1 MIKTFTAPS
10 FFSILLILS
19 CLASFPAMGE
29 KIFGKVT
36 DENGQG
42 LPFATLYIKN
52 TSIGTTSNAEG
63 DYSLEVNAG
72 EYEIIFQFVGY
83 KKAVRKVIITNES
96 IRLDVK
102 MVPEITTLNEV
113 VVNAQDEDPAY
124 AIIREAI
131 KKRKY
136 YQNEVK
142 GYDCKVYI
150 KGLQR
155 LDERPEKIFGFN
167 VTIDTGIVYLSES
180 VSEYSFQR
188 PGKIKERMI
197 SSKVS
202 GRNNAFSFNQASEMM
217 FSFYE
222 NVIGVEG
229 ISERGFVSPIATN
242 AFLFYDFQHMGT
254 FVDGTQ
260 LVNKIKVI
268 PVRKN
273 DPVFSGFIYINE
285 NSWRIHSVDLLLTKA
300 NQIEFVDSLK
310 INQVYAPVENDKW
323 MLLSQKFNFQF
334 KAFGFKGSGYFI
346 SIHSNYVIE
355 RDYEKK
361 YFTNEIMSV
370 EQDANKRDSIYW
382 QKIRPIPLT
391 STEVK
396 DYYVKDS
403 LFVIKESRPYKD
415 SIDRKS
421 NKLTFGS
428 IGLVGYTYSNT
439 FKKKYFT
446 INPVIDMFQFNTV
459 EGLVGN
465 LNLRYTKTYGN
476 NRFFRI
482 NPEFR
487 YGFSSN
493 DFYARLEGLY
503 YFNPKKFSFIS
514 LAGGKYVYQFNP
526 SNPILPLT
534 NSYLTLVE
542 ERNFMKIYEKAF
554 ARVRHRTE
562 LFNGALLTSTLEY
575 EDRKQ
580 LFNTTDYVFRDKEGR
595 ELTANAPSNLLLE
608 NTSFPDH
615 QAFVLDFNL
624 RLRFAQ
630 KYISRPNRK
639 VNLGSKYPTLYI
651 NYRKAIDGILGS
663 DIKYDRLQITVTD
676 DLNFG
681 LAGSA
686 TYLVSAGS
694 FINNDSTSFVDFMHF
709 NGNETIFSSYEPGN
723 YQLLNYYLY
732 STDNDYFKAHYEH
745 HFNGFIINKL
755 PLIRKTRVQAVSSLN
770 YLKTSEISNYL
781 EFGIG
786 LEHIFKVLRVDYY
799 LGFLSGDMVQSRFR
813 IGFGF

>member
-1 MIKTFTAPS
+1 MIKTFTALFCFWIS
-10 FFSILLILS
+10 LIAS
-19 CLASFPAMGE
+19 CPVASQVSTV
-29 KIFGKVT
+29 KVFGKVT
-36 DENGQG
+36 DENNQG
-42 LPFATLYIKN
+42 LPFATLYFKN

-63 DYSLEVNAG
+63 NYSIEVNPG

-83 KKAVRKVIITNES
+83 KKTARKIIVGNEN

-102 MVPEITTLNEV
+102 MVPEVTTLEEV

-124 AIIREAI
+124 AIIRQAI

-155 LDERPEKIFGFN
+155 LDEKPDKIFGFN
-167 VTIDTGIVYLSES
+167 VTIDTGVVYLSES
-180 VSEYSFQR
+180 VSEFSFQQ
-188 PGKIKERMI
+188 PDKIKERMI

-217 FSFYE
+217 FTFYE
-222 NVIGVEG
+222 SIIEVEG
-229 ISERGFVSPIATN
+229 ISERGFVSPIAAN
-242 AFLFYDFQHMGT
+242 AFMFYDYQHMGT
-254 FVDGTQ
+254 FMDGDQ
-260 LVNKIKVI
+260 LVNKIRVI

-300 NQIEFVDSLK
+300 NQIEFVDSLS
-310 INQVYAPVENDKW
+310 INQVYAPVQDDKW

-346 SIHSNYVIE
+346 SIHSNYLIE
-355 RDYEKK
+355 KDHEKK

-370 EQDANKRDSIYW
+370 ERDANKRDSVYW

-396 DYYVKDS
+396 DYRVKDS
-403 LFVIKESRPYKD
+403 LFVVRESKPYKD

-428 IGLVGYTYSNT
+428 IGLIGYTYNNT
-439 FKKKYFT
+439 FKRKYFT
-446 INPVIDMFQFNTV
+446 VNPVIDMLQFNTV
-459 EGLVGN
+459 EGLVTN
-465 LNLRYTKTYGN
+465 LNFRYRKSYED

-487 YGFSSN
+487 YGFSSD
-493 DFYARLEGLY
+493 DFYARIEGLY
-503 YFNPKKFSFIS
+503 YFNPKKFSYVS
-514 LAGGKYVYQFNP
+514 LAAGKYVYQFDP
-526 SNPILPLT
+526 ANPISPLV

-542 ERNFMKIYEKAF
+542 ERNFMKIYEKSF
-554 ARVRHRTE
+554 ARIRHRSE
-562 LFNGALLTSTLEY
+562 LSNGVLLTSTLEY

-580 LFNTTDYVFRDKEGR
+580 LFNTTDYAFRDQDDR
-595 ELTANAPSNLLLE
+595 VFTPNAPTNLLLTD
-608 NTSFPDH
+608 TSFPDH
-615 QAFVLDFNL
+615 QAFILDFSL

-651 NYRKAIDGILGS
+651 NYRKAIDGILGA
-663 DIKYDRLQITVTD
+663 DVKYDRLQVSVSD
-676 DLNFG
+676 DLSFG
-681 LAGSA
+681 LVGSA
-686 TYLVSAGS
+686 NYLVSAGT
-694 FINNDSTSFVDFMHF
+694 FINNDSVSFIDFKHF
-709 NGNETIFSSYEPGN
+709 NGNETIFSSFQPGN
-723 YQLLNYYLY
+723 FQLLDYYLY
-732 STDNDYFKAHYEH
+732 STENNYFRAHYEH

-755 PLIRKTRVQAVSSLN
+755 PLIRKTRVQAVASLN
-770 YLKTSEISNYL
+770 YLKTSEVNNYL

-786 LEHIFKVLRVDYY
+786 LEHIFKILRVDYY
-799 LGFLSGDMVQSRFR
+799 LGFLSGSRVQNGFT
-813 IGFGF
+813 IGVGF